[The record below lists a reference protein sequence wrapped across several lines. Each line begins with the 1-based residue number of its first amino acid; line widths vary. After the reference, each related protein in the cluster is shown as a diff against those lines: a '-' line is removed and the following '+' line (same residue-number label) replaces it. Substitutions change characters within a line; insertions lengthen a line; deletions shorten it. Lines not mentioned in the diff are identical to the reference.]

1 MGMPNP
7 LHLLLLPLLVLLVIP
22 LFILAL
28 LTITTS
34 ITVLVLRVV
43 LVYLDL
49 GIALIRVHFF
59 PSIWSPFHPL
69 IKREPRTKGSSSP
82 RSTTSSS
89 SGRRKVPPHT
99 PKMEPI
105 NPLLGSQIPD
115 RGFEGIGG
123 WRDVNLND
131 PEDEHTWLNM
141 NSRLDLSS
149 PSISHSGRRHQRAL
163 TSGPLSLILPPIRSI
178 MRSPGHTPVQLGPS
192 TRMTPVTAPTF
203 TLTSPEDYFIPSS
216 NDRPQ
221 GTGEPSNIGR
231 VRRTSAPSGSVRDL
245 HMTRSEIDR
254 DLAG

>member
-22 LFILAL
+22 LFALAL
-28 LTITTS
+28 LTIATS

-43 LVYLDL
+43 LVYVDL

-69 IKREPRTKGSSSP
+69 IKREPRTKGSPTP
-82 RSTTSSS
+82 RSTTSSTA
-89 SGRRKVPPHT
+89 GRRKSGPQT
-99 PKMEPI
+99 PKVEPI

-123 WRDVNLND
+123 WRDVNPDD

-149 PSISHSGRRHQRAL
+149 PSTSQSGRRHRRAL
-163 TSGPLSLILPPIRSI
+163 TSGALSLTIPPTRGI
-178 MRSPGHTPVQLGPS
+178 MKSPGHTPVQLGPS
-192 TRMTPVTAPTF
+192 TRMTPVTAPAF
-203 TLTSPEDYFIPSS
+203 NFTSPEDYFIPSS
-216 NDRPQ
+216 GDRAQ
-221 GTGEPSNIGR
+221 GSGETSNIGR
-231 VRRTSAPSGSVRDL
+231 VRRTSGSSGSVRDL
-245 HMTRSEIDR
+245 HMTRSESDH
-254 DLAG
+254 DGVE